1 MIKTNRFSH
10 YAWGV
15 VAYTLLVILW
25 GAYVRA
31 SGSGAGCGNHWPLCN
46 GQVLPHSS
54 QIETLI
60 ELTHRLM
67 SGLSLLLIVGLIV
80 WAFRAFPKKHAVR
93 FGAMFSLIFILTEA
107 LIGAVLVRAEL
118 VAGNAS
124 MSRAIVMSIH
134 LVNTFTLMAFL
145 TLTAWWGSG
154 AKSIRIKGQGILV
167 WSLGLALIGTLI
179 LAVSGAVAALGDTL
193 FPSDSLASGLS
204 QDFSSG
210 AHFLIQL
217 RLLHPVLAIAVG
229 TIVLIVAGIANL
241 LRPGVWVRRCMLS
254 VTALVVVQ
262 ILSGLLNVA
271 LLAPIWLQIVHLLLA
286 DLLWIALVLLAASAL
301 ADSADGI
308 GSVRDA
314 QKNRAPTRVAPL
326 TS

>member
-1 MIKTNRFSH
+1 MTKHSRFTF

-15 VAYTLLVILW
+15 VGYTLLVILW

-46 GQVLPHSS
+46 GQVLPRSN

-67 SGLSLLLIVGLIV
+67 SGLSLLLIVGLVI
-80 WAFRAFPKKHAVR
+80 WAFRAFPKRHAVR
-93 FGAMFSLIFILTEA
+93 FGAVFSLVFIITEA

-145 TLTAWWGSG
+145 TLTAWWVSG
-154 AKSIRIKGQGILV
+154 AAAVRLRGQGIVV
-167 WSLGLALIGTLI
+167 WSLGFALVGTLI

-193 FPSDSLASGLS
+193 FPTDSLAAGLS

-217 RLLHPVLAIAVG
+217 RLLHPVLAIIVG
-229 TIVLIVAGIANL
+229 IVILLVAGIANL
-241 LRPGVWVRRCMLS
+241 LRPRLGVRRTMLS
-254 VTALVVVQ
+254 VTGLVVLQ
-262 ILSGLLNVA
+262 ICAGLLNVA

-286 DLLWIALVLLAASAL
+286 DLLWIALVLMAASAL
-301 ADSADGI
+301 AEPDDEGSAVADS
-308 GSVRDA
+308 
-314 QKNRAPTRVAPL
+314 
-326 TS
+326 

>member
-1 MIKTNRFSH
+1 MNKHNRFAI

-15 VAYTLLVILW
+15 VLYTLLVILW

-46 GQVLPHSS
+46 GQVLPHSK

-60 ELTHRLM
+60 ELTHRVM
-67 SGLSLLLIVGLIV
+67 SGLSLLLIVGLVI
-80 WAFRAFPKKHAVR
+80 WAFRAFHKKHPIRYA
-93 FGAMFSLIFILTEA
+93 AALSLLFILTEA

-118 VAGNAS
+118 VAGNAT
-124 MSRAIVMSIH
+124 MSRAVVMSIH

-145 TLTAWWGSG
+145 TLTAWWASG
-154 AKSIRIKGQGILV
+154 AKAIRVSRQGIVL

-193 FPSDSLASGLS
+193 FPSDSLAAGLS

-217 RLLHPVLAIAVG
+217 RLLHPVLAVVVG
-229 TIVLIVAGIANL
+229 IIILIVAGIANL
-241 LRPGVWVRRCMLS
+241 LRPGVEVRRSMLF
-254 VTALVVVQ
+254 VTALVVLQ
-262 ILSGLLNVA
+262 ILAGLLNVA

-301 ADSADGI
+301 ADAD
-308 GSVRDA
+308 DE
-314 QKNRAPTRVAPL
+314 KNPTELRLKPE
-326 TS
+326 